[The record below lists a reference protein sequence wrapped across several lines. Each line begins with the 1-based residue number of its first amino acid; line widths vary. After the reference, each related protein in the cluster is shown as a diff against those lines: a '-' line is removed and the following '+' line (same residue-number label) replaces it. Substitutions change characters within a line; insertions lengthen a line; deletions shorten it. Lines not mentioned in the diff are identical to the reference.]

1 MSNYAGRAASE
12 IYRWP
17 ASRKLWLAIRPELTN
32 MFNIC
37 IYIYIY
43 GYKIILWTAGGE
55 ASDEHD
61 RTNGGRAKLLHLQ
74 NGI

>member
-1 MSNYAGRAASE
+1 MN
-12 IYRWP
+12 
-17 ASRKLWLAIRPELTN
+17 
-32 MFNIC
+32 
-37 IYIYIY
+37 IYIY

-61 RTNGGRAKLLHLQ
+61 KTDGGLAKLLHLQ